1 MPNLLDQ
8 DEVFDFD
15 DKETEDLQK
24 MTDEEYFDF
33 LEQEKKKEKVND
45 LIKKIIQEK
54 QGNNLIDKK
63 GIWKWIKK
71 ICMI

>member
-15 DKETEDLQK
+15 DEETEDLQK

>member
-15 DKETEDLQK
+15 DEETEDLQK

-63 GIWKWIKK
+63 GI
-71 ICMI
+71 